1 MKSIWTGYLKVN
13 YLTVPV
19 KVYKST
25 SVKAIQFD
33 LLHNVCWTR
42 IEKEN
47 MCPHCNK
54 SVPKNEIVFGYPYA
68 EDRYVVLSEGDFCRA
83 QREPAGTIDI
93 HGFVDDTAIDPVL
106 YSDSYYLIPA
116 STEARDAFVVLRDA
130 LGLSKKLAIA
140 KVVVENREHLWALKA
155 YHGVLI
161 AFALH
166 YSEEVIDVHK
176 IDGVEGLAA
185 MTADPQALSLAKRLV
200 EERGTRFTPVQ
211 YRDDYSRSLLRL
223 IRAKVKGKEFTVE
236 QHAGPE
242 KITSLMDALER
253 SLRQT
258 AMHVPV
264 KSPLAAGRRKIKAG
278 TARKKPVDSG

>member
-1 MKSIWTGYLKVN
+1 MKAIWTGYLKVN

-25 SVKAIQFD
+25 SAKAIQFD

-42 IEKEN
+42 IKQEN
-47 MCPHCNK
+47 VCPHCNK
-54 SVPKNEIVFGYPYA
+54 AVPKNEIVLGYPYA
-68 EDRYVVLSEGDFCRA
+68 EDRYVVLSEGDFCQA
-83 QREPAGTIDI
+83 QREPDGTIDI
-93 HGFVDDTAIDPVL
+93 HGFVDDAAIDPVL
-106 YSDSYYLIPA
+106 YSDSYYLLPA
-116 STEARDAFVVLRDA
+116 STAARAAFVVLRDA

-140 KVVVENREHLWALKA
+140 KVVVENREHLYALKA

-166 YSEEVIDVHK
+166 YAEEVIDVHK
-176 IDGVEGLAA
+176 MEGAKGLAA

-200 EERGTRFTPVQ
+200 EERGTRFTPAQ

-223 IRAKVKGKEFTVE
+223 IRAKVKGEEFSVE

-242 KITSLMDALER
+242 KMTSLIDALER
-253 SLRQT
+253 SLKQSS
-258 AMHVPV
+258 AHMPV
-264 KSPLAAGRRKIKAG
+264 KRPPAAARRKIKAA
-278 TARKKPVDSG
+278 TVRKEPMDSR